1 MHDYAFSYLLC
12 VYIYDLNHNRRNDET
27 MATHGKQKATT
38 APGTIKSRLHQFIQ
52 SAQAQLQ
59 PGDTE
64 LETVLGP

>member
-1 MHDYAFSYLLC
+1 MHDYAFSYLLSI
-12 VYIYDLNHNRRNDET
+12 YIYDLNQNHRNDET